1 MVDWAWRTCGTDSYV
16 ICFCIGKYWEFQNF
30 YWYVLAWLAVHMP
43 DLVHSIL
50 IKGVLQEILKIGA
63 LSLLD
68 QFCGLLA
75 IRALLSHFVLPM
87 DGFAR

>member
-1 MVDWAWRTCGTDSYV
+1 MFDGAWRTWGTGSYI
-16 ICFCIGKYWEFQNF
+16 ICFCVGKYWEFQSF
-30 YWYVLAWLAVHMP
+30 YWYVLAWLAVHVP

-50 IKGVLQEILKIGA
+50 MKSALQQILKIGA

-68 QFCGLLA
+68 QLCGLLA